1 MGNLTTTF
9 LTSDSDFTTGMGTA
23 VNLGGNFYG
32 FNYAPTPEAADL
44 RALRADW
51 AMVGRDVMSALNQA
65 KTDSLCLAEK
75 S

>member
-1 MGNLTTTF
+1 MGTLTTTF
-9 LTSDSDFTTGMGTA
+9 LTADSDFTTGMGSA

-51 AMVGRDVMSALNQA
+51 AMVGQDVANALNQA
-65 KTDSLCLAEK
+65 ETDSLCLAEK
-75 S
+75 N

>member
-44 RALRADW
+44 RALRSDW
-51 AMVGRDVMSALNQA
+51 AIVGQDVANALIQVDA
-65 KTDSLCLAEK
+65 DSLCLTDK
-75 S
+75 K